1 MAYNYLTPEMRWFLI
16 GGSLA
21 VFLFMMHFIR
31 KSRVRIE
38 DSMFWIVMCAGLM
51 VISIFPQIPFRFAK
65 LLRVESPA
73 NFVFLV
79 MIAILLVNQFYM
91 TLKISRMQ
99 IKITELVQRLAID
112 TAETDKTRNNKED

>member
-1 MAYNYLTPEMRWFLI
+1 MSSIYLTTEMRFFLI
-16 GGSLA
+16 SGSVL

-38 DSMFWIVMCAGLM
+38 DTMVWIIMCVCLII
-51 VISIFPQIPFRFAK
+51 ISLFPQIPFWFSR
-65 LLRVESPA
+65 LLKVESPA
-73 NFVFLV
+73 NFVFLI
-79 MIAILLVNQFYM
+79 MIAVLFINQFYM

-112 TAETDKTRNNKED
+112 TAEKNDKKSEE

>member
-1 MAYNYLTPEMRWFLI
+1 MNYTYLTPEMRLFLVT
-16 GGSLA
+16 GSVA

-38 DSMFWIVMCAGLM
+38 DSMFWIIMCVGLM
-51 VISIFPQIPFRFAK
+51 VISVFPQIPYLFAN
-65 LLRVESPA
+65 LLSVQSPA

-112 TAETDKTRNNKED
+112 TAEKRDKDKKDD

>member
-1 MAYNYLTPEMRWFLI
+1 MTYLTSEMRWFLI
-16 GGSLA
+16 VGSIA

-38 DSMFWIVMCAGLM
+38 DTMFWIVMCLGLV
-51 VISIFPQIPFRFAK
+51 VISIFPQIPYWFARI
-65 LLRVESPA
+65 LQVESPA

-79 MIAILLVNQFYM
+79 MIAILLINQFYM
-91 TLKISRMQ
+91 TLKISRMH

-112 TAETDKTRNNKED
+112 TAERNEDGKKEKTEE

>member
-1 MAYNYLTPEMRWFLI
+1 MTYLTPEMRWFLL
-16 GGSLA
+16 GGSIL

-38 DSMFWIVMCAGLM
+38 DTMFWIIMCVGLII
-51 VISIFPQIPFRFAK
+51 ISVFPQIPFWFARILK
-65 LLRVESPA
+65 VESPA
-73 NFVFLV
+73 NFVFLI

-112 TAETDKTRNNKED
+112 TAERNEKKDK

>member
-1 MAYNYLTPEMRWFLI
+1 MSTLYLTIEMRLFLI
-16 GGSLA
+16 GGSIL

-38 DSMFWIVMCAGLM
+38 DTMFWIIMCVGLV
-51 VISIFPQIPFRFAK
+51 VISIFPQIPFWCSR
-65 LLRVESPA
+65 LLKVESPA
-73 NFVFLV
+73 NFVFLI
-79 MIAILLVNQFYM
+79 MIAILMINQFYM

-112 TAETDKTRNNKED
+112 TAETEKEK